1 MDKKIIDDFERER
14 DVLIKELDYQRELSK
29 SNFLIFKQKI
39 ISTGELLAEFHRKC
53 QELETQKKNTNEL
66 KLKLE
71 ICYAETGSLRIQ
83 LEKALQANEP
93 LKKTLR
99 RFENEKAQLESEVQQ
114 LKNVLKSKEAE
125 IIELKKVSYSS
136 QMVQDTLKKTKCETE
151 KEHERD
157 KKKVLNQAKLLD
169 QLNKKLQEL
178 RAKSKEDVR
187 FLRQLERENAKLKEK
202 NILKNNNQTNSDSKK
217 SSKKKSNRG
226 KASRSSPSGVLSPS
240 PSPPHSPSSVRHLKY
255 RGKRKVIKKSKSPIP
270 YDNKDLRSPTSSC
283 ATSSGSST
291 DSESE
296 ALDGFEL
303 QQLLEHTNKLMPD
316 IYKTLYPVLS
326 PIPASPNSKK
336 KEQSGLTLALTSKDL
351 NEATDFMKSIN
362 NVDGLSTDINN
373 DRDSLKDVIVQND
386 QIKNECDSNVF
397 TKKEG
402 DDNSLNETDNNI
414 LDGADDNSLDG
425 TDDKALNGTEGNA
438 LDGTNNNALVGTD
451 GYMLN
456 ETHDNAMDGTNSNA
470 FDGTYCNVLGQTDG
484 YVLDENDDN
493 ALNGTDNNALS
504 GIDNNALNRADDN
517 ALGRTDGYTFGGTDD
532 NALDVADDNALDV
545 ADDNALG
552 STDGNTFGGTDDN
565 ALDVPDDNA
574 LDVADDN
581 ALDRTDCNALGGT
594 DDNALNVANDN
605 PLGGTDDNALDV
617 ADDNTLGGTDDNAL
631 YVADDNASG
640 GTGDN
645 ALNGT
650 DDNALDGTDDNA
662 LDGTDDNALDGS
674 NGNALD
680 RTDDNALDETDC
692 NALDGTDDND
702 LNGADDNALDG
713 TDDNALDGIDDN
725 ALDGAGDNALNRTDD
740 NVIDRV
746 DNNALNRIDDNVFDG
761 TGDNALDGAN
771 GNASDRTYGNS
782 LGGTDDTV
790 LDGTGCYALDGTGD
804 NALYGRDDSAFTK
817 ILDTINVKLR
827 SFSPPISPI
836 PPSPNRSLLTPLIS
850 PLSQS
855 THHPFH
861 LLNPLL
867 PRNSHFIPIISPLPQ
882 TPLPESVSPIPL
894 SPTILSPPLIR
905 SSALLQSENSSIFA
919 PKPQLMQPVLKNID
933 DLNVEQSL
941 SNIVKS
947 KVECDSFVA
956 KRALLLNETN
966 VSRSKNTKTENSCK
980 NFLSSTVFTKASI
993 TITSTTALVK
1003 SNFNRVPPDKK
1014 VVIKNNAESDTIVT
1028 CEKQSL
1034 KRKHLLNEENLCKK
1048 AKISKNDFTV
1058 KHISDTLKQSSE
1070 PLKQSSEPLKQSSEP
1085 LKQSSEPLKQSS
1097 EPLKQSSEPLK
1108 SSEGF
1113 DNVPQLLKTF
1123 SEKSINIQQLF
1134 AALSD
1139 KVNNS
1144 AASLSKA
1151 IVKLIVSC
1159 DEFLLPVI
1167 LKLIQTNLC
1176 SECGEK
1182 PEKNCKICTPKNSR
1196 NFFET
1201 CNPISIL
1208 TQVLTETEYNLLCIL
1223 NELVKLPHMK
1233 KLYIFLQKR
1242 SRYAVFEGMGK
1253 RLSCEVLALCR
1264 LYAVVS
1270 RVSNKLD
1277 DLIYFLYILAYDK
1290 VPHTNFAMFFITCY
1304 SIWPSIIFQSNLI
1317 SQNEDK
1323 RLEYHNVKL
1332 SPLSGAFQMIAFYE
1346 AALKEDVN
1354 SLKILEYLF
1363 SINVRVTIQFLKEYI
1378 FELFNLLCEHK
1389 FSFMVRN
1396 TDTREL
1402 NMCPYA
1408 HSTAKA
1414 LVLVCTRIGWEW
1426 TYNTLIL
1433 STIIQYLIQGFAKK
1447 NIHLDNISILIRSI
1461 GFLCQ
1466 YGYSCGYTNFNEISD
1481 FLVTILKTS
1490 QSIAASVSESVQV
1503 ATVFALMDIIPSQS
1517 FKLMSL
1523 IEKWIE
1529 DTKDFP
1535 VPAYIKQNISRISK
1549 LIKKN
1554 K

>member
-1 MDKKIIDDFERER
+1 
-14 DVLIKELDYQRELSK
+14 
-29 SNFLIFKQKI
+29 
-39 ISTGELLAEFHRKC
+39 
-53 QELETQKKNTNEL
+53 
-66 KLKLE
+66 
-71 ICYAETGSLRIQ
+71 
-83 LEKALQANEP
+83 
-93 LKKTLR
+93 
-99 RFENEKAQLESEVQQ
+99 
-114 LKNVLKSKEAE
+114 
-125 IIELKKVSYSS
+125 
-136 QMVQDTLKKTKCETE
+136 MVQDTLKKTKCETE

-169 QLNKKLQEL
+169 QLNKKLQDL

-187 FLRQLERENAKLKEK
+187 LLRQLERENAKLKEK
-202 NILKNNNQTNSDSKK
+202 NILKDNNQTNSNPKK
-217 SSKKKSNRG
+217 SSKKKSNQG

-240 PSPPHSPSSVRHLKY
+240 PPHSPSSVGHLKY
-255 RGKRKVIKKSKSPIP
+255 RGKRKVTKSKSPIP
-270 YDNKDLRSPTSSC
+270 YDDKDLRSPMSSC

-291 DSESE
+291 DSDSE

-316 IYKTLYPVLS
+316 IHKTFYPVLS
-326 PIPASPNSKK
+326 PIPASPKSKH
-336 KEQSGLTLALTSKDL
+336 KEQSASSPAVSSKDL
-351 NEATDFMKSIN
+351 NEATDFMKNIN
-362 NVDGLSTDINN
+362 NVDGLLTDVND
-373 DRDSLKDVIVQND
+373 DRDSPKVFTDQND
-386 QIKNECDSNVF
+386 QIKNECNSNVF
-397 TKKEG
+397 TIEEA
-402 DDNSLNETDNNI
+402 DDNSLNGCSNNVLNETDN
-414 LDGADDNSLDG
+414 NSLDG
-425 TDDKALNGTEGNA
+425 TDDKALNETEDNA
-438 LDGTNNNALVGTD
+438 LDGTNNNTLDGTD
-451 GYMLN
+451 GNMLN
-456 ETHDNAMDGTNSNA
+456 ENHDNALDGTNSNA
-470 FDGTYCNVLGQTDG
+470 FGGTYCNVLNRTDD

-504 GIDNNALNRADDN
+504 GIDNITLSRIYDN
-517 ALGRTDGYTFGGTDD
+517 ALGRTDGNPLDVVDDNALNVADDNALDVVDDNAFDVADNNALDVTACNALGGTDD
-532 NALDVADDNALDV
+532 NALDVADDNAL
-545 ADDNALG
+545 
-552 STDGNTFGGTDDN
+552 GGTDDN
-565 ALDVPDDNA
+565 ALDI
-574 LDVADDN
+574 ADDN
-581 ALDRTDCNALGGT
+581 A
-594 DDNALNVANDN
+594 
-605 PLGGTDDNALDV
+605 LGGTDDNALDV
-617 ADDNTLGGTDDNAL
+617 ADDNALGGTDDNAL
-631 YVADDNASG
+631 DVADDNALG
-640 GTGDN
+640 GTGDNALSGTDDNALDVADDNALGGNGDN

-650 DDNALDGTDDNA
+650 DDNALDG
-662 LDGTDDNALDGS
+662 S
-674 NGNALD
+674 NGIALD
-680 RTDDNALDETDC
+680 RTDDNAFDGTDN
-692 NALDGTDDND
+692 NALDGTEHYAW
-702 LNGADDNALDG
+702 NGTDDNALNETNDNALDAP
-713 TDDNALDGIDDN
+713 DDNALDGIDN
-725 ALDGAGDNALNRTDD
+725 NTLDGTDGNALNRTDD
-740 NVIDRV
+740 NALDGNDDNTLDGTDGNALNRTDDNALDGNDDNTLDGAGGNALNRTDDNAMDEA
-746 DNNALNRIDDNVFDG
+746 DNNALNRIDDNVLDRTSNNAMDG
-761 TGDNALDGAN
+761 TNS
-771 GNASDRTYGNS
+771 NASYRTCGNS
-782 LGGTDDTV
+782 LGGTGSNI
-790 LDGTGCYALDGTGD
+790 LDGAGRYTLDGTGD
-804 NALYGRDDSAFTK
+804 NALYRSDNNAFTK
-817 ILDTINVKLR
+817 ILDSINVKLR

-919 PKPQLMQPVLKNID
+919 PKPQLMQPILKNIN

-941 SNIVKS
+941 SNIAKS
-947 KVECDSFVA
+947 KVECDFVAKRALLLNETNVA

-966 VSRSKNTKTENSCK
+966 VSRPKNTKIENSCK

-993 TITSTTALVK
+993 TSTTTLVK
-1003 SNFNRVPPDKK
+1003 SNFNRMSPDKK
-1014 VVIKNNAESDTIVT
+1014 VVNTNSVESDTIVT

-1034 KRKHLLNEENLCKK
+1034 KRKHLLHEENLCKK
-1048 AKISKNDFTV
+1048 TKICKNNFTV
-1058 KHISDTLKQSSE
+1058 KHISDTSKQSSE
-1070 PLKQSSEPLKQSSEP
+1070 PLKQSSE
-1085 LKQSSEPLKQSS
+1085 
-1097 EPLKQSSEPLK
+1097 
-1108 SSEGF
+1108 GF
-1113 DNVPQLLKTF
+1113 DNLPQLLKSF
-1123 SEKSINIQQLF
+1123 SEKSINIQHLVTI
-1134 AALSD
+1134 LSD

-1144 AASLSKA
+1144 AASLSRA

-1159 DEFLLPVI
+1159 EEFLLPVI

-1176 SECGEK
+1176 SECVEK
-1182 PEKNCKICTPKNSR
+1182 PEENCKICKKQ

-1201 CNPISIL
+1201 CNPLSIL

-1233 KLYIFLQKR
+1233 KLYIFLKKH

-1253 RLSCEVLALCR
+1253 RLSCEILALCR
-1264 LYAVVS
+1264 LYAVLS
-1270 RVSNKLD
+1270 RISNKLD

-1317 SQNEDK
+1317 SQNKDK

-1332 SPLSGAFQMIAFYE
+1332 SPLSGAFQIIALYE
-1346 AALKEDVN
+1346 AALKEDAN
-1354 SLKILEYLF
+1354 SLKILKYLF

-1408 HSTAKA
+1408 YSTAKA

-1433 STIIQYLIQGFAKK
+1433 STIIQYLIQGFANK
-1447 NIHLDNISILIRSI
+1447 NIHIDNISILIRLI

-1490 QSIAASVSESVQV
+1490 QSIAGSVSESVQV
-1503 ATVFALMDIIPSQS
+1503 AAVFALMDIIPSQS
-1517 FKLMSL
+1517 FKLLSL

-1535 VPAYIKQNISRISK
+1535 VPAYIDQNISRISK